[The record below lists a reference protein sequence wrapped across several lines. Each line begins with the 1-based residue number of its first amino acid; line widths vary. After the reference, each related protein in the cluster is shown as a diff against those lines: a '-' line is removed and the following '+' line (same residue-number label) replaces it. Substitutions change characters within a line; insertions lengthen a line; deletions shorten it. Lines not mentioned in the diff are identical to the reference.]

1 MQHTQLQFHPPEFCW
16 REREREPRTAAI
28 SALLARDH
36 LFHNRSPLTADLLLI
51 QPVCLQFDCS
61 DPMIVD
67 DKPNLNDGSADE
79 QVQPKDDFGNFFC
92 KLHLAFETWI
102 LILPLLAKVQL

>member
-1 MQHTQLQFHPPEFCW
+1 
-16 REREREPRTAAI
+16 
-28 SALLARDH
+28 
-36 LFHNRSPLTADLLLI
+36 
-51 QPVCLQFDCS
+51 
-61 DPMIVD
+61 MIVD

-102 LILPLLAKVQL
+102 LILPLLAKVQLCEEAMQEWNRCRWELARCGNNSQLYLDFALPLVKGRPQ